1 MSPAMPGD
9 WAGAS
14 LHIDGGGRTLG
25 RDVEQS
31 PPPPF
36 PAVSVPGPPAID
48 GSGELEAPWQLS
60 PPCSLECAPRS
71 SARRGRTD
79 SVSESSGI
87 QVIIEIII
95 IIKKS
100 EET

>member
-1 MSPAMPGD
+1 MNRAPS
-9 WAGAS
+9 
-14 LHIDGGGRTLG
+14 
-25 RDVEQS
+25 
-31 PPPPF
+31 PPF

-48 GSGELEAPWQLS
+48 GSRGVGLPGSCLHLVPLES
-60 PPCSLECAPRS
+60 PPAPLP
-71 SARRGRTD
+71 GEGGTD

-95 IIKKS
+95 IKKS